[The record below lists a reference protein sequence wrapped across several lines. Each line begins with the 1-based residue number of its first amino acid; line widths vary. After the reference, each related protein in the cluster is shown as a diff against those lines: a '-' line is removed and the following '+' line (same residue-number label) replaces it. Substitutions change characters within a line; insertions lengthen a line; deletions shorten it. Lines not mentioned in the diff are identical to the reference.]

1 MLIRGWRYV
10 IMGLNCQ
17 GRADG
22 ATGMWDS
29 CLRFFFF
36 KKKKVCLQRQVI
48 SRSNKRAV
56 SMSS

>member
-36 KKKKVCLQRQVI
+36 LKKKCVCNAR
-48 SRSNKRAV
+48 
-56 SMSS
+56 